1 MFWGLKPMCISAK
14 GDLKVSA
21 MVLAHFID
29 SSKGF
34 IISEGFG
41 IDFSIDLMKEIAA
54 GSTKY
59 V

>member
-1 MFWGLKPMCISAK
+1 MCISAK

>member
-1 MFWGLKPMCISAK
+1 MCISAK

-34 IISEGFG
+34 MISGSFG
-41 IDFSIDLMKEIAA
+41 IDSSIDLITEIAA